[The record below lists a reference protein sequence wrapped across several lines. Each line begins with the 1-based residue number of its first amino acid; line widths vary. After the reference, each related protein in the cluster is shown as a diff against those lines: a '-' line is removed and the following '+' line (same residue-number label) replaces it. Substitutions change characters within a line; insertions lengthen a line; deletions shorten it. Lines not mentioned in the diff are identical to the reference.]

1 MSCSSHYVTDLAPFF
16 IDPQANW
23 STAWKCIW
31 YDGVFS
37 SEGKIEPIHV
47 YSSPGEGTHTNSAG
61 PARTLWQPVAGCR
74 SRAEQPKLRPWDQKR
89 STRGV
94 RGLQPGTD
102 KSQALGEQG
111 WLPSQAPGFHTAAP
125 GFDET
130 PALPEGLQ
138 SIRSAPEARNQ
149 TFNDP
154 SAGSPTETLLR
165 LLLPLS
171 ATVWTSFRQLGSANR
186 PASNPRS
193 SLKHSIGSSD
203 GRCVQ
208 RAGT

>member
-1 MSCSSHYVTDLAPFF
+1 MKTRCRV
-16 IDPQANW
+16 
-23 STAWKCIW
+23 
-31 YDGVFS
+31 
-37 SEGKIEPIHV
+37 
-47 YSSPGEGTHTNSAG
+47 
-61 PARTLWQPVAGCR
+61 PAA
-74 SRAEQPKLRPWDQKR
+74 SRAAKATTLGPEEVNPGSQRLAAQDRQVLGPRKR
-89 STRGV
+89 A
-94 RGLQPGTD
+94 GLT
-102 KSQALGEQG
+102 A
-111 WLPSQAPGFHTAAP
+111 PSQGT
-125 GFDET
+125 T
-130 PALPEGLQ
+130 PALVSTKHPLLPDLVCQ